1 MRKSFFLSC
10 GGDPDRVRS
19 LRWVER
25 LRVVGLQR
33 SQQQERQDTE
43 NAQMQSSRLTT
54 SSSTSS
60 LISLGDGNM
69 PFDDRHGRWSSSS
82 SSSLSVVPPRTPR
95 MEAQAQAVSPEMSC
109 ELGGLDIGGVEGDPE
124 TPKIGL
130 KSLPEERLDDG
141 DRDGCER

>member
-1 MRKSFFLSC
+1 MSGLFVVFLAE
-10 GGDPDRVRS
+10 VTWFS

-33 SQQQERQDTE
+33 SQEQEQEREQEDTE
-43 NAQMQSSRLTT
+43 NTQKIQSSQLTT

-69 PFDDRHGRWSSSS
+69 PFEDRHGRWSSSS
-82 SSSLSVVPPRTPR
+82 SSSLSFVPPRTPR
-95 MEAQAQAVSPEMSC
+95 MEAQAQAGEPEMSC
-109 ELGGLDIGGVEGDPE
+109 ELGGLDIGDPE

-130 KSLPEERLDDG
+130 KSLPEEG
-141 DRDGCER
+141 DGCERG